1 MSVLCV
7 QSVMLSQES
16 KAVSRWDNKAVSS
29 NLKECKAVVND
40 ALSEMSNMCAYV

>member
-16 KAVSRWDNKAVSS
+16 KAVSHWDKAVSS

-40 ALSEMSNMCAYV
+40 ALSEMLLVCAYV